1 MGSKQVS
8 IVVDLRTGKNI
19 IHVPDL
25 IPILSAAGYKPDV
38 ALKAYGGET
47 LKLARK
53 AAREGC
59 GMVISYGGDGTLN
72 DVVNGVMDTG
82 GKSLIGDIP
91 GGTFN
96 EWAGVMG
103 LPEDPVKA
111 ALALVESEARKVDL
125 GHIEV
130 QDLSLPGTVGQGLQT
145 MSQGKKQSKQVPQSR
160 QYFFLHVGLGAD
172 ATFMA
177 HISKPL
183 KYRFGHLAFD
193 LAAIEELPEVHPFP
207 IEVQAM
213 SDRGEG
219 AMKWQGKAW
228 QVIISKTRY
237 YAGNVDLAPDAYL
250 DDGLL
255 NVCVI
260 TADGPIKT
268 AEQALSFLVRRKLD
282 EKMTKYFR
290 GSQLSIRVPAATSMQ
305 VDGSIVKLE
314 DYVCKAERD
323 ALRQVNDSGEV
334 MVSYRFDVV
343 PKAVRMAVPRTFNGT
358 LFQTAAHNDHNQGSG
373 AEQGDKQ
380 TSSVQRN
387 DVQQEEFQD
396 GNQQGSSLPQQQEY
410 QLTVIGVAHHPAK
423 PDSSIIAGRYKK
435 QDTDES
441 EVVAVRVNDR
451 TLVLRQEDERVPHT
465 EVHAL
470 QEGQEIVV
478 EGEKSKRGVIRA
490 RGIKIAQE

>member
-8 IVVDLRTGKNI
+8 IVVDLRAGRNV

-25 IPILSAAGYKPDV
+25 ITILSAAGYKPDV

-59 GMVISYGGDGTLN
+59 GLVIGYGGDGTLN
-72 DVVNGVMDTG
+72 DVVNGVMDAG

-91 GGTFN
+91 GGTYN
-96 EWAGVMG
+96 EWAAVMG
-103 LPEDPVKA
+103 LPQDPVKA
-111 ALALVESEARKVDL
+111 ALALVESEARRVDL

-130 QDLSLPGTVGQGLQT
+130 QDLTLPGSSGQGLQT
-145 MSQGKKQSKQVPQSR
+145 MRQRQRQSKRFPQSR

-183 KYRFGHLAFD
+183 KYRLGHLAFD
-193 LAAIEELPEVHPFP
+193 LAAIKELPEVHPFP
-207 IEVQAM
+207 VEVQAM
-213 SDRGEG
+213 SESDDR
-219 AMKWQGKAW
+219 AVKWQGEAW
-228 QVIISKTRY
+228 QVIVCKTRY
-237 YAGNVDLAPDAYL
+237 YAGNVDIAPDAYL

-260 TADGPIKT
+260 TADSPLRT

-282 EKMTKYFR
+282 ETTTRHFR
-290 GSQLSIRVPAATSMQ
+290 GNQLSIRVPAATAMQ

-314 DYVCKAERD
+314 DYLRKAERD
-323 ALRQVNDSGEV
+323 ALRQVNDASEV
-334 MVSYRFDVV
+334 MVSYRFDAV
-343 PKAVRMAVPRTFNGT
+343 PGAVHMAVPRTYNGA
-358 LFQTAAHNDHNQGSG
+358 LFQTAAHPGQGQG
-373 AEQGDKQ
+373 PHAEHREKQ
-380 TSSVQRN
+380 TPPVQRN
-387 DVQQEEFQD
+387 DAQPGEFQW
-396 GNQQGSSLPQQQEY
+396 GSRQGSGSLQQQEY
-410 QLTVIGVAHHPAK
+410 RVTVIGVAPHPAK
-423 PDSSIIAGRYKK
+423 PDASIIVGRYKK
-435 QDTDES
+435 RDTDET

-451 TLVLRQEDERVPHT
+451 TLVLRQEDERIPHT
-465 EVHAL
+465 EMQAL

-478 EGEKSKRGVIRA
+478 DGKKSKRGVIRA
-490 RGIKIAQE
+490 RGIGIAR

>member
-8 IVVDLRTGKNI
+8 IVVDLRTGKNV

-25 IPILSAAGYKPDV
+25 IAILSAAGYKPEV

-59 GMVISYGGDGTLN
+59 GLVIGYGGDGTLN
-72 DVVNGVMDTG
+72 DVVNGVMDAG

-91 GGTFN
+91 GGTYN
-96 EWAGVMG
+96 EWAGAIG

-111 ALALVESEARKVDL
+111 ALAIVESEARRVDL

-130 QDLSLPGTVGQGLQT
+130 QDLTLPGTGGQDLQT
-145 MSQGKKQSKQVPQSR
+145 MRQGKRRSKRFPQSR

-183 KYRFGHLAFD
+183 KYRLGHLAFD
-193 LAAIEELPEVHPFP
+193 LAAIKELPEVHPFP
-207 IEVQAM
+207 VEVQAV
-213 SDRGEG
+213 SDRGDG
-219 AMKWQGKAW
+219 AMQWQGEAW
-228 QVIISKTRY
+228 QVIVSKTRY
-237 YAGNVDLAPDAYL
+237 YAGNVDIAPDAYL

-260 TADGPIKT
+260 AADGPLRT

-282 EKMTKYFR
+282 ETTTRYFR
-290 GSQLSIRVPAATSMQ
+290 GSQLSIRVPAATPMQ
-305 VDGSIVKLE
+305 VDGSVVKLE
-314 DYVCKAERD
+314 DYLRKAERN
-323 ALRQVNDSGEV
+323 ALRQVGDAGEV
-334 MVSYRFDVV
+334 MVCYRFD
-343 PKAVRMAVPRTFNGT
+343 AVRGAVHMAVPRTYNGT
-358 LFQTAAHNDHNQGSG
+358 LFQTATHTGQGQG
-373 AEQGDKQ
+373 PRAEQREEQ
-380 TSSVQRN
+380 TPSVRRN
-387 DVQQEEFQD
+387 NAQPGEVQWGSQQD
-396 GNQQGSSLPQQQEY
+396 SGSLQQQEY
-410 QLTVIGVAHHPAK
+410 RVTVIGVTPHPTK
-423 PDSSIIAGRYKK
+423 PDTSIIAGRYKK
-435 QDTDES
+435 RDTDET

-451 TLVLRQEDERVPHT
+451 TLVLRQEDERVPHA
-465 EVHAL
+465 EMRAL

-478 EGEKSKRGVIRA
+478 NGEKSKRGVIRA
-490 RGIKIAQE
+490 RGIRIAP

>member
-1 MGSKQVS
+1 MGSKQAS
-8 IVVDLRTGKNI
+8 IVVDLRTGKNV

-25 IPILSAAGYKPDV
+25 IAILSAAGYKPDV

-47 LKLARK
+47 LNLARK

-59 GMVISYGGDGTLN
+59 GLVIGYGGDGTLN
-72 DVVNGVMDTG
+72 DVVNGVMNAG

-91 GGTFN
+91 GGTYN

-111 ALALVESEARKVDL
+111 TLALVESEARRIDL

-130 QDLSLPGTVGQGLQT
+130 QNLTLPGRDGQGSQT
-145 MSQGKKQSKQVPQSR
+145 MRQGQKQSKQLPQSR

-193 LAAIEELPEVHPFP
+193 LAAIKELPEMHPFP
-207 IEVQAM
+207 VEVQVM

-219 AMKWQGKAW
+219 AMKWQGEAW
-228 QVIISKTRY
+228 QVIVSKTRY
-237 YAGNVDLAPDAYL
+237 YAGNVDIAPDAYL

-260 TADGPIKT
+260 TADSPLKT
-268 AEQALSFLVRRKLD
+268 AEEALSFLVRRKLD
-282 EKMTKYFR
+282 EKMTRYFR

-314 DYVCKAERD
+314 DYVCKSERD
-323 ALRQVNDSGEV
+323 ALRQVNNAGEV
-334 MVSYRFDVV
+334 MVSYRFDAV
-343 PKAVRMAVPRTFNGT
+343 PAAVRMAVPRTFNGT
-358 LFQTAAHNDHNQGSG
+358 LFQTAAHTGQGRG
-373 AEQGDKQ
+373 PRAEQSEKQ
-380 TSSVQRN
+380 TPSVQRN
-387 DVQQEEFQD
+387 DMQQGEFQG
-396 GNQQGSSLPQQQEY
+396 GNQQGNGSLQQQEY
-410 QLTVIGVAHHPAK
+410 RVTVIGVAHHPAK
-423 PDSSIIAGRYKK
+423 PDASIIAGKYEKP
-435 QDTDES
+435 DTDET

-451 TLVLRQEDERVPHT
+451 TPVLRQEDERVPAT
-465 EVHAL
+465 EVQAL

-478 EGEKSKRGVIRA
+478 VGKKSKRGVIRA
-490 RGIKIAQE
+490 RGIRITHE